1 MQSSIATVCLH
12 RWFKEIPERQDVFFE
27 SDLKFDRVNRMIT
40 SSDRC
45 IESRRTRGTSMT
57 DWQANDY
64 FHHSALQESM
74 AQEQLSQ
81 LHLDGN
87 ESVLDVGCG
96 DGKITAQIAGRVPH
110 GSILGIDP
118 SPAMITFATRH
129 FGTIANPNL
138 RFAVADV
145 RHLTYKNQF
154 DLVISFNALHWVPQQ
169 QEALRSIHAALKPNG
184 KAQLRLVPEGSRKS
198 LEDVIEQVRSGPRWA
213 PNFVGFEKPFAHF
226 TPAEYRL
233 MAEQAGFRVQ
243 KLNVAD
249 KSWDFT
255 SRPLFEA
262 FCRATFAEWTQ
273 HLPESDWSAFITEV
287 LDRYQTIAAESPQ
300 ENHTF
305 KFYQMEVELL
315 PVQPELP

>member
-1 MQSSIATVCLH
+1 
-12 RWFKEIPERQDVFFE
+12 
-27 SDLKFDRVNRMIT
+27 
-40 SSDRC
+40 
-45 IESRRTRGTSMT
+45 MT

-74 AQEQLSQ
+74 AREQLSQ
-81 LHLDGN
+81 LQLEGN

-96 DGKITAQIAGRVPH
+96 DGKISAQIVARVPR
-110 GSILGIDP
+110 GSLLGIDP
-118 SPAMITFATRH
+118 SPAMIAFASRH
-129 FGTIANPNL
+129 FGMTTHPNL

-145 RHLTYKNQF
+145 RNLTYEHQF
-154 DLVISFNALHWVPQQ
+154 DLIVSFNALHWVPQQ
-169 QEALRSIHAALKPNG
+169 QEALKSMHAALKPHG
-184 KAQLRLVPEGSRKS
+184 KAQLRMVPEGSRTS

-213 PNFVGFEKPFAHF
+213 HNFVGFEKPFAHF
-226 TPAEYRL
+226 TPAEYRS
-233 MAEQAGFRVQ
+233 MAEQAGFHVQ
-243 KLNVAD
+243 SLSVTD
-249 KSWDFT
+249 KAWDFT

-273 HLPESDWSAFITEV
+273 HLPETDWSEFITEV
-287 LDRYQTIAAESPQ
+287 LDRYQTIAAQSPK